1 MGELALI
8 FVSSLTIAYSGA
20 LMPGPMLSVVVT
32 ESPRQGAKAGP
43 LVVLGHAILELALL
57 ALLVVGLG
65 PVLERP
71 TVQAVLAVVGGIML
85 LLTAALMLLAVVRGR
100 VTLELASSTGASR
113 HARTVLAGV
122 VSSLSN
128 PYWIIWWATIGL
140 SLVTK
145 AYAFGLAGLAAFY
158 IGHILGD
165 LSWYTAVSG
174 VVAAGRRWITLR
186 VYRGMIIAAACFLVA
201 LAAWFLTSGVTALAD
216 LRPAS

>member
-8 FVSSLTIAYSGA
+8 FVSSLAIAYSGA

-57 ALLVVGLG
+57 ALLIVGLG
-65 PVLERP
+65 PMLERP
-71 TVQAVLAVVGGIML
+71 AVQAGLALVGGMML
-85 LLTAALMLLAVVRGR
+85 LVTAALMLLAVVRGR
-100 VTLELASSTGASR
+100 VALKLESGAGASR
-113 HARTVLAGV
+113 HARTVLAGA

-145 AYAFGLAGLAAFY
+145 AYALGVAGLVAFY

-186 VYRGMIIAAACFLVA
+186 VYRGMIVAAACFLLA
-201 LAAWFLTSGVTALAD
+201 LAAWFLASGVGSLTEFGIVG
-216 LRPAS
+216 